1 MARTRKPQKT
11 SADVS
16 AGGSGHETP
25 SAPESNRFSPLDR
38 TAFFFRFFLFLTGIP
53 RSFLD
58 QRRVLAQNAK
68 QAADRGPGT
77 VRPAILT
84 HRAGV
89 SAVVASMA
97 ASGGAESPFRARRSP
112 GGAAK
117 LATETLLEAGGA
129 MFWRRPTSW
138 RGWTRVVR
146 RCDNEL
152 SVCAFM
158 LSRSGPS
165 RAAPMGLPV
174 RGPRKP
180 ADGVH
185 PGV

>member
-1 MARTRKPQKT
+1 MARSRRKRSLWPGRVSPKKRPPTKVPAVQATR
-11 SADVS
+11 
-16 AGGSGHETP
+16 
-25 SAPESNRFSPLDR
+25 PLRLPKATDFYHLGR
-38 TAFFFRFFLFLTGIP
+38 TALRAWLFFLLTGIP

-58 QRRVLAQNAK
+58 QRRVLAQNAN
-68 QAADRGPGT
+68 QAAERGPGT

-165 RAAPMGLPV
+165 RRRV
-174 RGPRKP
+174 SC
-180 ADGVH
+180 
-185 PGV
+185 